1 MIGLVDANNFYVS
14 CERVFNPALEGK
26 PVGVMS
32 NNDGCVIARSE
43 EMKAMEIAMGTPAYQ
58 LEGLRRRGAIHL
70 LSSNYELYG
79 DMSARLAQ
87 LLRDACPEVAPYSID
102 EMFIYLDG
110 FDDAQCQ
117 AIGAAL
123 RRRIRRHLGLP
134 VCVGLAPTHTLSK
147 LANHVAKK
155 QPHYEGV
162 CLLHGESLTT
172 QVVLKQLA
180 VSEVW
185 GVGRRLAERLAVS
198 GIRTAWDLRECD
210 PKLLRKRFSV
220 VVARTALELRG
231 TPCLE
236 MNAVEQPRQRIMTS
250 RSFGQATGVKA
261 DLHAALRRHAQRSAE
276 KLRQQG
282 SLARAV
288 MLFLNTNRHRK
299 DQPQR
304 SPSAMIP
311 LDAPT
316 DDTRILLEAVR
327 EGLDQMYL
335 PGFQFMKA
343 GVMLLDLVDA
353 QQYQL
358 SLLQPAAKA
367 HPHLMKTVDAIN
379 QKMGQGTLRFG
390 MADAD
395 APWQLRCAHRSK
407 RYTTCWDELMEAG
420 THPGA
425 IAEARARREAQQRLA
440 GRKRS
445 AKTRANGFAHHGH
458 EHQQR

>member
-32 NNDGCVIARSE
+32 NNDGCVIARSA

-58 LEGLRRRGAIHL
+58 LEGLRRRGVIHL

-134 VCVGLAPTHTLSK
+134 VCVGLAPTHTLAK

-162 CLLHGESLTT
+162 CLLQGDSATT
-172 QVVLKQLA
+172 HVLLKQLA
-180 VSEVW
+180 VSDVW

-390 MADAD
+390 MTDAD

-407 RYTTCWDELMEAG
+407 RYTTCWDELMKAG

>member
-172 QVVLKQLA
+172 QVVLRQLA

-210 PKLLRKRFSV
+210 PKQLRKRFSV
-220 VVARTALELRG
+220 VLARTALELRG

-250 RSFGQATGVKA
+250 RSFGQSTGVKEE
-261 DLHAALRRHAQRSAE
+261 LHAALRRHAQRSAE

-299 DQPQR
+299 DQPQL

-311 LDAPT
+311 LAAPT
-316 DDTRILLEAVR
+316 DDTRLILEAVR
-327 EGLDQMYL
+327 EGLDQMYR
-335 PGFQFMKA
+335 PGYTFMKA

-358 SLLQPAAKA
+358 SLLQPTTKA
-367 HPHLMKTVDAIN
+367 HPQLMKTVDAIN

-390 MADAD
+390 MTGAD
-395 APWQLRCAHRSK
+395 APWQLRCAHRSR
-407 RYTTCWDELMEAG
+407 RYTTCWEELMEAG

-425 IAEARARREAQQRLA
+425 IADARARREKQRLA
-440 GRKRS
+440 GGKRL
-445 AKTRANGFAHHGH
+445 AKTRANGFTDHGN
-458 EHQQR
+458 EYQQR